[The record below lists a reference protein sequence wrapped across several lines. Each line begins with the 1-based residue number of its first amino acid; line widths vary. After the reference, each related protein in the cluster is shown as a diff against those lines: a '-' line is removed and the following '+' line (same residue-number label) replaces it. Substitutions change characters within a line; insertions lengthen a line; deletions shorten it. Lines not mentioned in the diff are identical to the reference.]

1 MIHTATQIFT
11 HQLLISSD
19 SFFPSPSITLAI
31 FFHHHFSIHV
41 LPSLY
46 HLYYPT
52 RSRSKPV
59 FISFFYQETAS
70 DPTNSNH
77 LNPSAFFIM
86 VGSEAPSICNSLHPH
101 HQLLVFYIYQT
112 IHHIVQLIYF
122 TFFSINLFHQTYQFT
137 WTM

>member
-31 FFHHHFSIHV
+31 FSTIIFLSMF
-41 LPSLY
+41 Y
-46 HLYYPT
+46 Q
-52 RSRSKPV
+52 V
-59 FISFFYQETAS
+59 FIICIIQPDQEANLSSYHFFYQETAS

-112 IHHIVQLIYF
+112 IHHIV
-122 TFFSINLFHQTYQFT
+122 
-137 WTM
+137 